1 MKKKLQKFCAMM
13 YGKGNLN
20 IRQRLLRLLL
30 LCSFLVFVIFAV
42 ISLYGFTA
50 LNKAVSDMGS
60 RLSEAGAEY
69 TRQYI
74 DKTSRETLLE
84 LSKAKAVQLD
94 RELEL
99 MRHDVNI
106 LADTLT
112 WIKTHEENY
121 AMESVRDPYAGKV
134 PPAEPYIIYSPELRR
149 RGIATVRHEVGLL
162 ANAKGTL
169 IPIEKSYGKFYSAC
183 YFGSKEGYLI
193 CSSVFP
199 GDAYSPISDDEDYDY
214 DPRVRPWYQ
223 NAIAA
228 GQPIFSLPYLT
239 ILTAEHDDI
248 EVISCSTPY
257 YDQDG
262 IAGVASLD
270 MSTDALRKLIFGTTI
285 GEKGMNFVMTRQGK
299 VVFSP
304 VKDGPLTETSEPQD
318 LRTSDNQELAAIA
331 DKMANGES
339 GLLPL
344 TVYGE
349 EYFVAFAPIPT
360 VEWSLGVLVLKK
372 DMLSSLQESQEYFIS
387 QLAEFKDSLYGEYS
401 LLLKVAI
408 AAMLL
413 MFLIIFLL
421 SGRLSDRF
429 VQPIHVMAD
438 GVREIASGD
447 MNKKLDIKTG
457 DELEHLAVCFNAMTA
472 ELKEYMENLAK
483 TTAKNQRIE
492 TELNVATNI
501 QQGVLPH
508 DFDFQR
514 SDFDLFASM
523 HAAKEVGGDFYDFYM
538 LDDRHLAVTVADVS
552 GKGVP
557 AALFMMRGKTILKNL
572 ALMSVGFDD
581 AAAVLTLAN
590 QQLCQANEEMM
601 FITVFFAILDVHT
614 GELIYVNGG
623 HNPPLVSHRT
633 DKGTEWTYLRTEKKS
648 RPLGVIEDFVYTA
661 NKLTL
666 APGDTLFLY
675 TDGVTEAMNTEE
687 QLYGEERLQNFLNHT
702 ETAAAVKDLIHA
714 VQNDI
719 DAYENGAEQFDDI
732 TMLGLRYTGPKV

>member
-1 MKKKLQKFCAMM
+1 MA
-13 YGKGNLN
+13 
-20 IRQRLLRLLL
+20 
-30 LCSFLVFVIFAV
+30 
-42 ISLYGFTA
+42 
-50 LNKAVSDMGS
+50 
-60 RLSEAGAEY
+60 
-69 TRQYI
+69 
-74 DKTSRETLLE
+74 RE
-84 LSKAKAVQLD
+84 
-94 RELEL
+94 
-99 MRHDVNI
+99 I
-106 LADTLT
+106 L
-112 WIKTHEENY
+112 
-121 AMESVRDPYAGKV
+121 
-134 PPAEPYIIYSPELRR
+134 
-149 RGIATVRHEVGLL
+149 
-162 ANAKGTL
+162 
-169 IPIEKSYGKFYSAC
+169 
-183 YFGSKEGYLI
+183 
-193 CSSVFP
+193 
-199 GDAYSPISDDEDYDY
+199 
-214 DPRVRPWYQ
+214 
-223 NAIAA
+223 
-228 GQPIFSLPYLT
+228 
-239 ILTAEHDDI
+239 
-248 EVISCSTPY
+248 
-257 YDQDG
+257 
-262 IAGVASLD
+262 
-270 MSTDALRKLIFGTTI
+270 
-285 GEKGMNFVMTRQGK
+285 
-299 VVFSP
+299 
-304 VKDGPLTETSEPQD
+304 

-387 QLAEFKDSLYGEYS
+387 QLAQFKDSLYGEYS
-401 LLLKVAI
+401 FLLKVAI

-633 DKGTEWTYLRTEKKS
+633 DTGTEWTYLRTEKKS

-687 QLYGEERLQNFLNHT
+687 QLYGEERLQDFLNHT
-702 ETAAAVKDLIHA
+702 ETTAAVKDLIQA

-719 DAYENGAEQFDDI
+719 AAYENGAEQFDDI